1 MEGNRITI
9 LLMCGM
15 GALSLCVNAQRT
27 PHSEPFVVDTLMAHD
42 PVMAFEDGTY
52 YLYATGHGISMA
64 TSKDRNT
71 WTVYPKGVLERVP
84 QWTFDSV
91 PDFKGHIWAPDVIRW
106 HDKWWM
112 MYSCSSFGV
121 NTSAIGVMSNATL
134 DPQSEN
140 YLWQDNGAVVVSH
153 KEDNWNA
160 IDPNI
165 VIDDNDKPWVVW
177 GSFWDGIQMAPL
189 DDTMHILSGYK
200 PQTIARRY
208 APGCEPDEPNPTSK
222 FAGPNA
228 IEAPFIFK
236 HNGMYYLFVAW
247 DYCCRGSLSNY
258 RVAVGRS
265 FSVSGPYQ
273 DRNGKDMRLGGG
285 EIFIEGDKTE
295 FEALGHCSVYNFDG
309 EDWFF
314 CHGYSVSKN
323 GAPLLVQRKIEWTA
337 DGWPVVANQ

>member
-1 MEGNRITI
+1 MS
-9 LLMCGM
+9 GM

-91 PDFKGHIWAPDVIRW
+91 PDFKGHIWAPDIIKW

-121 NTSAIGVMSNATL
+121 NTSAIGVMSNVTL
-134 DPQSEN
+134 NPQADD
-140 YLWQDNGAVVVSH
+140 YHWQDYGPVVVSH
-153 KEDNWNA
+153 KQDNWNA

-189 DDTMHILSGYK
+189 NDTMHILSGYK

-265 FSVSGPYQ
+265 LSVSGPYQ
-273 DRNGKDMRLGGG
+273 DRSGKDMRLGGG

-323 GAPLLVQRKIEWTA
+323 GAPLLVQRKIAWTA
-337 DGWPVVANQ
+337 DGWPVVANH

>member
-1 MEGNRITI
+1 MSG
-9 LLMCGM
+9 MC
-15 GALSLCVNAQRT
+15 ALPFCVNAQRT
-27 PHSEPFVVDTLMAHD
+27 PHSEPFVVDTLMVHD

-64 TSKDRNT
+64 TSKDRNK

-91 PDFKGHIWAPDVIRW
+91 PDFKGHIWAPDIIKW

-121 NTSAIGVMSNATL
+121 NTSAIGVMSNVTL
-134 DPQSEN
+134 NPQADD
-140 YLWQDNGAVVVSH
+140 YHWQDYGPVVVSH
-153 KEDNWNA
+153 KQDNWNA

-189 DDTMHILSGYK
+189 NDTMHILSGYK

-265 FSVSGPYQ
+265 LSVSGPYQ
-273 DRNGKDMRLGGG
+273 DRSGKDMRLGGG
-285 EIFIEGDKTE
+285 EIFIEGDKSE

>member
-1 MEGNRITI
+1 MSG
-9 LLMCGM
+9 MC
-15 GALSLCVNAQRT
+15 ALPFCVNAQRT
-27 PHSEPFVVDTLMAHD
+27 PHSEPFVVDTLMVHD

-64 TSKDRNT
+64 TSKDRNK

-91 PDFKGHIWAPDVIRW
+91 PDFKGHIWAPDIIKW

-121 NTSAIGVMSNATL
+121 NTSAIGVMSNVTL
-134 DPQSEN
+134 NPQADD
-140 YLWQDNGAVVVSH
+140 YHWQDYGPVVVSH
-153 KEDNWNA
+153 KQDNWNA

-189 DDTMHILSGYK
+189 NDTMHILSGYK

-265 FSVSGPYQ
+265 LSVSGPYQ
-273 DRNGKDMRLGGG
+273 DRSGKDMRLGGG

-323 GAPLLVQRKIEWTA
+323 GAPLLVQRKIAWTA

>member
-1 MEGNRITI
+1 MS
-9 LLMCGM
+9 GM

-91 PDFKGHIWAPDVIRW
+91 PDFKGHIWAPDIIKW

-112 MYSCSSFGV
+112 MYSCSLFGV
-121 NTSAIGVMSNATL
+121 NTSAIGVMSNVTL
-134 DPQSEN
+134 NPQADD
-140 YLWQDNGAVVVSH
+140 YYWQDHGPVVVSH
-153 KEDNWNA
+153 KQDNWNA

-208 APGCEPDEPNPTSK
+208 APGSEPDEPNPTSK

-265 FSVSGPYQ
+265 LSVSGPYQ
-273 DRNGKDMRLGGG
+273 DRSGKDMRLGGG
-285 EIFIEGDKTE
+285 
-295 FEALGHCSVYNFDG
+295 
-309 EDWFF
+309 
-314 CHGYSVSKN
+314 
-323 GAPLLVQRKIEWTA
+323 
-337 DGWPVVANQ
+337 

>member
-42 PVMAFEDGTY
+42 PVMAFEDSTY

>member
-1 MEGNRITI
+1 MSV
-9 LLMCGM
+9 M

-27 PHSEPFVVDTLMAHD
+27 PHSEPFVVDTLMVHD

-64 TSKDRNT
+64 TSKDRNK

-91 PDFKGHIWAPDVIRW
+91 PDFKGHIWAPDIIKW

-121 NTSAIGVMSNATL
+121 NTSAIGVMSNVTL
-134 DPQSEN
+134 NPQADD
-140 YLWQDNGAVVVSH
+140 YHWQDYGPVVVSH
-153 KEDNWNA
+153 KQDNWNA

-189 DDTMHILSGYK
+189 NDTMHILSGYK

-265 FSVSGPYQ
+265 LSVSGPYQ
-273 DRNGKDMRLGGG
+273 DRSGKDMRLGGG

>member
-1 MEGNRITI
+1 MS
-9 LLMCGM
+9 GM
-15 GALSLCVNAQRT
+15 GALALCVKAQRT

-64 TSKDRNT
+64 TSKDRNK
-71 WTVYPKGVLERVP
+71 WTVYPRGVLERVP

-106 HDKWWM
+106 HDRWWM

-236 HNGMYYLFVAW
+236 HNDMYYLFVAW

-265 FSVSGPYQ
+265 LSVSGPYL
-273 DRNGKDMRLGGG
+273 DRSGKDMCLGGG

>member
-15 GALSLCVNAQRT
+15 CALSLCVNAQRT

-71 WTVYPKGVLERVP
+71 WTVYPKDVLERVP

-121 NTSAIGVMSNATL
+121 NTSAIGVMSNVTL
-134 DPQSEN
+134 NPQADD
-140 YLWQDNGAVVVSH
+140 YHWQDHGPVVVSH
-153 KEDNWNA
+153 KQDNWNA

-265 FSVSGPYQ
+265 LSVSGPYQ
-273 DRNGKDMRLGGG
+273 DRSGKDMRLGGG

-295 FEALGHCSVYNFDG
+295 FEALGHCSVYNFNG

-323 GAPLLVQRKIEWTA
+323 GAPLLVQRKVAWTA

>member
-1 MEGNRITI
+1 MS
-9 LLMCGM
+9 GM

-64 TSKDRNT
+64 TSKDRNK

-106 HDKWWM
+106 HDRWWM

-121 NTSAIGVMSNATL
+121 NTSAIGVMSNVTL
-134 DPQSEN
+134 NPQADD
-140 YLWQDNGAVVVSH
+140 YHWQDYGPVVVSH
-153 KEDNWNA
+153 KQDNWNA

-265 FSVSGPYQ
+265 LSVSGPYQ
-273 DRNGKDMRLGGG
+273 DRSGKDMRLGGG

-323 GAPLLVQRKIEWTA
+323 GAPLLVQRKIAWTA

>member
-121 NTSAIGVMSNATL
+121 NTSAIGVMSNVTL
-134 DPQSEN
+134 NPQADD
-140 YLWQDNGAVVVSH
+140 YHWQDYGPVVVSH
-153 KEDNWNA
+153 KQDNWNA

-265 FSVSGPYQ
+265 LSVSGPYQ

-323 GAPLLVQRKIEWTA
+323 GAPLLVQRKIAWTA

>member
-1 MEGNRITI
+1 MVSRRIII
-9 LLMCGM
+9 LLMSGM

-27 PHSEPFVVDTLMAHD
+27 PHSEPFVVDTLMVHD

-91 PDFKGHIWAPDVIRW
+91 PDFKGHIWAPDIIKW

-121 NTSAIGVMSNATL
+121 NTSAIGVMSNVTL
-134 DPQSEN
+134 NPQADD
-140 YLWQDNGAVVVSH
+140 YHWQDYGPVVVSH
-153 KEDNWNA
+153 KQDNWNA

-189 DDTMHILSGYK
+189 NDTMHILSGYK

-265 FSVSGPYQ
+265 LSVSGPYQ
-273 DRNGKDMRLGGG
+273 DRSGKDMCLGGG

>member
-1 MEGNRITI
+1 
-9 LLMCGM
+9 
-15 GALSLCVNAQRT
+15 
-27 PHSEPFVVDTLMAHD
+27 
-42 PVMAFEDGTY
+42 
-52 YLYATGHGISMA
+52 MA

-91 PDFKGHIWAPDVIRW
+91 PDFKGHIWAPDIIKW

-265 FSVSGPYQ
+265 LSVSGPYQ
-273 DRNGKDMRLGGG
+273 DRSGKDMRLGGG

-323 GAPLLVQRKIEWTA
+323 GAPLLVQRKIAWTA

>member
-15 GALSLCVNAQRT
+15 CALSLCVNAQRT

-42 PVMAFEDGTY
+42 PVMAFEDSTY

-106 HDKWWM
+106 HDRWWM

-121 NTSAIGVMSNATL
+121 NTSAIGVMSNVTL
-134 DPQSEN
+134 NPQADD
-140 YLWQDNGAVVVSH
+140 YHWQDHGPVVVSH
-153 KEDNWNA
+153 KQDNQNA
-160 IDPNI
+160 IDPKI

-189 DDTMHILSGYK
+189 DYTMHILSGYK

-265 FSVSGPYQ
+265 LSVSGPYQ
-273 DRNGKDMRLGGG
+273 DRSGKDMRLGGG

-323 GAPLLVQRKIEWTA
+323 GAPLLVQRKIKWTA